1 VASKSQLKK
10 IAARKREREHE
21 LIRQKKEADKKSRM
35 SGMHPDQIAAR
46 KRKSESV
53 YRPRRSSVKVDSVVR
68 SGIVYRETPYYPSV
82 TSNSSG
88 TAGTEKRETN
98 KYTGDK
104 LIGIAMM
111 HKSNLVP
118 VFNPE
123 HAKDVSSMRRN

>member
-1 VASKSQLKK
+1 MASKSKLKK
-10 IAARKREREHE
+10 IAARKRQLEHE
-21 LIRQKKEADKKSRM
+21 QIRQKKEAEKRLKL

-46 KRKSESV
+46 KKKRESE
-53 YRPRRSSVKVDSVVR
+53 YRYRRSEVKVEPVVQ
-68 SGIVYRETPYYPSV
+68 SGIVYRETPNYPSV
-82 TSNSSG
+82 MSDSFS
-88 TAGTEKRETN
+88 TEKRETN